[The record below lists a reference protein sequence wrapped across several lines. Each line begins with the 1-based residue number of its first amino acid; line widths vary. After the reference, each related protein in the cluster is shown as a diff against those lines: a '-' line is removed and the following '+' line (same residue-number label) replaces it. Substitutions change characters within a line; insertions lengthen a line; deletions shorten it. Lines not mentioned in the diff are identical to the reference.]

1 MWAMNGGY
9 GPNPCESSVNIFAYS
24 VGTFPSANA
33 PTASISG
40 STGLSTGSMY
50 YNTTSGSMYVW
61 NGSTWL
67 DLNGTS
73 GSFTGSFTGSHTGS
87 YTGSFTGSLNGSASF
102 ATTSSYVSS
111 IKSGDI
117 RFNQWTADL
126 IGEYTSSVTFTTAYS
141 NNSYAVT
148 VTCGSD
154 IRTLTII
161 SKSSTGFTVSSNST
175 TPMTDS
181 IYWMCVPYNNP

>member
-1 MWAMNGGY
+1 MNGGY
-9 GPNPCESSVNIFAYS
+9 GPNPCESSVNKFAYS

-111 IKSGDI
+111 IKSGNI
-117 RFNQWTADL
+117 RFNQWAADL
-126 IGEYTSSVTFTTAYS
+126 IGEYTSSVTFATAYS
-141 NNSYAVT
+141 DNSYAVT